1 METIMQLMKILL
13 VPYKKKNYVKNKAH
27 KKRDYSRSIKVVCST

>member
-1 METIMQLMKILL
+1 MQIIIEKIMQLMKISL

-27 KKRDYSRSIKVVCST
+27 KERDYSGSV